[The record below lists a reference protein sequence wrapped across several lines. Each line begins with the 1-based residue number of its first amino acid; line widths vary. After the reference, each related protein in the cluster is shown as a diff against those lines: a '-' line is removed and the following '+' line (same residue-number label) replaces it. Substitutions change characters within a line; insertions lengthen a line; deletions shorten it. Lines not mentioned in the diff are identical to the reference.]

1 MTAPTAPWVDGDWRP
16 PKRAMP
22 AWLLSLV
29 VHACSVLV
37 LVMTVRTVSR
47 GIGDE
52 APRAGTIVL
61 ADRSAEQTDYLDG
74 SQGGAASQQ
83 AESEDQAAN
92 PVADSLPS
100 ADMEFADLDSL
111 LPSPSETLEG
121 GGAASGLPAAG
132 GLTAGSA
139 AARVGR
145 GPEGTTSV
153 FGAEAKGQTFVYV
166 FDRSGSMNSH
176 GGRPLAAAKLELINS
191 LRDLNET
198 QQFSVIFYN
207 EHPHILSS
215 GDGRPKLAFADKQ
228 GLELVEREVRG
239 MIAFGGTQ
247 HLDPLLLALDM
258 QPDVI
263 FFLTDADSQQLFPS
277 ELEQVRR
284 RNRSATIHTIEFG
297 SGSSRG
303 ESNFLVRLAN
313 QNDGT
318 HVYVDITKLRK
329 VGP

>member
-1 MTAPTAPWVDGDWRP
+1 MATPTAPWVDSDWQP

-29 VHACSVLV
+29 VHACTVLV
-37 LVMTVRTVSR
+37 LTMTVRTVSQ

-52 APRAGTIVL
+52 APRPGTIVL
-61 ADRSAEQTDYLDG
+61 ADRSADQTDYLDG

-83 AESEDQAAN
+83 AESDDQAVN

-100 ADMEFADLDSL
+100 TDMEFADLESL
-111 LPSPSETLEG
+111 LPSTSESLDG

-132 GLTAGSA
+132 GLTEGSA

-153 FGAEAKGQTFVYV
+153 FGAEAKGQKFVYV
-166 FDRSGSMNSH
+166 FDRSGSMNGY

-215 GDGRPKLAFADKQ
+215 GDGRPKLVFADKQ
-228 GLELVEREVRG
+228 GVELAERDIRG
-239 MIAFGGTQ
+239 IIAFGGTQ

-263 FFLTDADSQQLFPS
+263 FFLTDADYPQLFPS
-277 ELEQVRR
+277 ELEQIRR
-284 RNRSATIHTIEFG
+284 RNRSATIHAIEFG
-297 SGSSRG
+297 AGPFHG
-303 ESNFLVRLAN
+303 QTNFLTRLAS
-313 QNDGT
+313 QNDGK
-318 HVYVDITKLRK
+318 HVYVDVTKLRK
-329 VGP
+329 VAP